1 MTYAYSA
8 TQNNGKVSVDG
19 DSWITALSTRIGL
32 SCDLDPHRS
41 QRVSESIREEL
52 EEIIGFELADPRV
65 GSVTIAEVLVSPD
78 SRRAHIRVLPLGS
91 AAEQAATIEA
101 LNHAKSFLKQEL
113 TSRLQLYKTPDL
125 HFESALPASL
135 AARAPELLKR
145 IRKGR
150 PKS

>member
-1 MTYAYSA
+1 M
-8 TQNNGKVSVDG
+8 
-19 DSWITALSTRIGL
+19 
-32 SCDLDPHRS
+32 DPHRA

-52 EEIIGFELADPRV
+52 EEIIGFELADPRI
-65 GSVTIAEVLVSPD
+65 GSVTVTEVLVSPD
-78 SRRAHIRVLPLGS
+78 SRRAVIRVSPIGS
-91 AAEQAATIEA
+91 VAEQETTIEA
-101 LNHAKSFLKQEL
+101 LNHAKSYLKQEL